1 MRRKHEFI
9 CINCPLSCT
18 VELFEEDGEVLEV
31 RGNECA
37 VGEKYAVT
45 EFRDPRRRV
54 TTTVRVRGGVLPV
67 VPVATASP
75 VPKRLVREVVRVLAS
90 VELEAPVEMGQVVMP
105 DVLGTGV
112 DVIATRP
119 LPSARKGRG

>member
-1 MRRKHEFI
+1 MRRKHDFI

-18 VELFEEDGEVLEV
+18 VELFEENGEVQEV

-45 EFRDPRRRV
+45 EYLDPRRRV

-67 VPVATASP
+67 VPVATSAP
-75 VPKRLVREVVRVLAS
+75 VPKRLVREVVRALAG
-90 VELEAPVEMGQVVMP
+90 VELQAPVEMGQVVMP
-105 DVLGTGV
+105 DILGTGV
-112 DVIATRP
+112 DVVTTRP
-119 LPSARKGRG
+119 LPAKRD

>member
-18 VELFEEDGEVLEV
+18 VELFEENGEVLEV
-31 RGNECA
+31 RGNECG
-37 VGEKYAVT
+37 VGEKYAVN

-67 VPVATASP
+67 VPVATAAP
-75 VPKRLVREVVRVLAS
+75 VPKKLVREVVRALAGL
-90 VELEAPVEMGQVVMP
+90 ELDAPVEMGQVVMP

-112 DVIATRP
+112 DVVATRP
-119 LPSARKGRG
+119 LPAAGKNA